1 MEEDNLRHEN
11 MRDSSYVRL
20 WKVLF
25 YPFVICSIA
34 SAILYWL
41 ALGSEYRGLIRWAW
55 IGMMT
60 PIIIGLGFWG
70 FMALFHRRTF
80 HTTKEYMLFSLI
92 FLGVP
97 IVLLIYEVLVF
108 LGLLPFPVIEFG
120 F

>member
-1 MEEDNLRHEN
+1 MEEDNLTREN
-11 MRDSSYVRL
+11 LLDSSYVRL
-20 WKVLF
+20 WRVFL
-25 YPFVICSIA
+25 YPFVMCSIF

-60 PIIIGLGFWG
+60 PLTVGLGFWG
-70 FMALFHRRTF
+70 LMALFHRRSF

-92 FLGVP
+92 FLGMP
-97 IVLLIYEVLVF
+97 IVLLVYELSVF
-108 LGLLPFPVIEFG
+108 FGFLPFPVIEFG